1 VAHPSREATSR
12 VAQSRPAIGG
22 DFRGRLWVDPTTL
35 DPSFDYQWI
44 RESTL
49 GERDEGNLQYAMD
62 VNGFVPVDSKELPG
76 AAGARLPGQKETTE
90 KLIRRGGLILMKRSK
105 EIAQEQEM
113 ELQAANEA
121 AVAGVTKDLS
131 GLQDGKYVQQLP
143 GAEVRSSMQTTASG
157 PAAGPRFA
165 E

>member
-1 VAHPSREATSR
+1 MAHPSREASSR
-12 VAQSRPAIGG
+12 LALSRPAIGG
-22 DFRGRLWVDPTTL
+22 DFKGRLWLDPSTL

-49 GERDEGNLQYAMD
+49 GERDEGNLQMAMD
-62 VNGFVPVDSKELPG
+62 DNGFVPVDSKELPG
-76 AAGARLPGQKETTE
+76 AAGSRLPGQKAADG
-90 KLIRRGGLILMKRSK
+90 LIRRGGLILMKRNR
-105 EIAQEQEM
+105 EIAQEQE
-113 ELQAANEA
+113 LQLRVANEQ

-143 GAEVRSSMQTTASG
+143 GAQVMSSMETTASG
-157 PAAGPRFA
+157 PAAGSRFA